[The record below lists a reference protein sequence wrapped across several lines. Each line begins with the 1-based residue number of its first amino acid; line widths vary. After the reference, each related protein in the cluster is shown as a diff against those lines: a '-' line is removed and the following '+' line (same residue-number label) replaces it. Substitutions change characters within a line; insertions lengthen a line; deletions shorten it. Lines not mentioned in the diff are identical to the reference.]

1 MSTSN
6 EAIDADVILSE
17 SQLLQRTLQGRVKL
31 LGELLNQVIREQAGE
46 SLANHI
52 KTLHDGFAKLRQ
64 KTDDSAQNQQQQKLL
79 DLIASFDAQTLTAV
93 VRAAN
98 LYFNLVNAAEEEYL
112 HEHKQS
118 QGWQESF
125 DVCFSDLK
133 QQNFSA
139 NALQSLLNKVNYT
152 PVLTAHPTESRRHSV
167 QVILRDMFSE
177 LQNVSYQ
184 HLQDGLPEAQKRLL
198 LRHIRHLWF
207 TNELRP
213 NRLRV
218 KDEIKNSLQFYHN
231 SLFKAV
237 PNYYREAEAALRKC
251 YPDDDIDIP
260 KLMHFGTWI
269 GGDRDGNPNVTTDV
283 TVMALR
289 TKHQTI
295 IQFYLDKLQELRTY
309 LAHSQQFARFSPA
322 LKDSIVKDQSQ
333 FPADIVEGA
342 SYHFDYQPYRHKLH
356 YIKLR
361 LQMRLEAVQAGLDG
375 KKVNLP
381 EPAYRVSSEMVA
393 DLSLIQN
400 SLAAN
405 GDSETADG
413 CVQDVI
419 RLVETFGFHLAK
431 LDLRQEST
439 RHSEAMAEILK
450 TTDTNA
456 DYLAEDE
463 NQRIKILLGLLESQ
477 PLNIDANALSNNAR
491 DVLDLFL
498 EIANIRREISRNAFG
513 SYIISMAHHASHIL
527 EVLVLAHQARL
538 VHRTE
543 QGDWHCHLQVTP
555 LFETVADLKCCETVM
570 QQLFD
575 TPLYLAILR
584 GQEQTQE
591 IMLGYSDSAKDG
603 GMLAAHWQLYE
614 AQKRLN
620 SLAAERNVTL
630 RLFHGRGGTVG
641 RGGGPTYQAI
651 MAQPPQTVNGEIK
664 ITEQG
669 EVIAFKYSY
678 PQTAV
683 YELTN
688 GTTALITATQATDKP
703 SAQCEKFSDN
713 MNQLAEYAETAYRDL
728 TENTPGF
735 IDYFYDATPV
745 NEIAKLNIGSRPSH
759 RKKGDRSKSSVRA
772 IAWVF
777 AWSQARHTLPA
788 WYGIGTALEKWRKN
802 NQDGGLVHLQS
813 LYQKWPF
820 FHNLLNNVQ
829 ISLLKS
835 NIEIAQ
841 YYAELSANPE
851 QGQAIFNLI
860 KAEHQRCMQQ
870 LQDLMGADQI
880 RQENANQTRLKAER
894 DPYLEPLHHIQLV
907 LLKRSR
913 ALEAAGK
920 DSSEWQQPLLRTI
933 NAIAG
938 GMRNTG

>member
-1 MSTSN
+1 MSASN
-6 EAIDADVILSE
+6 AATDADVILSE

-31 LGELLNQVIREQAGE
+31 LGELLSQVIKEQAGE

-52 KTLHDGFAKLRQ
+52 QTLHEGFAKLHQ
-64 KTDDSAQNQQQQKLL
+64 NTDGGQDKQRQKLL
-79 DLIASFDAQTLTAV
+79 DLIASFDADTLTAV
-93 VRAAN
+93 VRASN

-125 DVCFSDLK
+125 DVCFEDLK
-133 QQNFSA
+133 QQ
-139 NALQSLLNKVNYT
+139 SLSNDAVQDLFNKITYT

-167 QVILRDMFSE
+167 QVILRDMFAE

-184 HLQDGLPEAQKRLL
+184 HLQDGLPEERRGAL

-237 PNYYREAEAALRKC
+237 PAYYREAETALEKY
-251 YPDDDIDIP
+251 YPDADIDIP

-295 IQFYLDKLQELRTY
+295 IQLYLDKMQELRTY

-322 LKDSIVKDQSQ
+322 LKESIAKDQSE
-333 FPADIVEGA
+333 FPQDVVDGA
-342 SYHFDYQPYRHKLH
+342 AYHFDYQPYRHKLH

-361 LQMRLEAVQAGLDG
+361 LQMRLDAVQAGLDG
-375 KKVNLP
+375 EEVHVPEQAYKV
-381 EPAYRVSSEMVA
+381 SGEMVD
-393 DLSLIQN
+393 DLRLIQQ
-400 SLAAN
+400 SLDAN
-405 GDSETADG
+405 GDSDTAHSLL
-413 CVQDVI
+413 QDVI

-439 RHSEAMAEILK
+439 RHSEAMDEILK
-450 TTDTNA
+450 TAGTEN
-456 DYLAEDE
+456 DYLAKNED
-463 NQRIKILLGLLESQ
+463 QRIALLLELLESE
-477 PLNIDANALSNNAR
+477 PLDVDASALSGNTR

-543 QGDWHCHLQVTP
+543 AGDWHCHLQVTP

-584 GQEQTQE
+584 GQDNMQE

-620 SLAAERNVTL
+620 TLAAERDVTL

-641 RGGGPTYQAI
+641 RGGGPTHQAI
-651 MAQPPQTVNGEIK
+651 MAQPPQSVNGEIK

-669 EVIAFKYSY
+669 EIIAFKYSY

-688 GTTALITATQATDKP
+688 GTTALITATQSTDKSSP
-703 SAQCEKFSDN
+703 QCEEFGNSMKD
-713 MNQLAEYAETAYRDL
+713 LAALAETAYRDL
-728 TENTPGF
+728 TENTEGF

-788 WYGIGTALEKWRKN
+788 WYGIGTALEKWREN
-802 NQDGGLVHLQS
+802 NADGLAHLQS
-813 LYQKWPF
+813 MYKNWPF

-835 NIEIAQ
+835 NIELAKD
-841 YYAELSANPE
+841 YAELSENPE
-851 QGQAIFNLI
+851 QGQHIFALV

-870 LQDLMGADQI
+870 MQDLIGEGQLRD
-880 RQENANQTRLKAER
+880 ENYNQTRVKAER
-894 DPYLEPLHHIQLV
+894 DPYLEPLHQIQLV

-913 ALEAAGK
+913 ALEAQGK